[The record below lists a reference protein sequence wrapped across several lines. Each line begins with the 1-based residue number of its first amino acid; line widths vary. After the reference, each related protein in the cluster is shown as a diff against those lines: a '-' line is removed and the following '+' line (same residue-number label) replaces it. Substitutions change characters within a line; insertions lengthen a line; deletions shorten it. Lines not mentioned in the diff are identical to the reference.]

1 MKLLYSLIAIFYTCF
16 TLTAQAQET
25 LYWSNGSSFPFKLVE
40 ATESIVKVAEQ
51 KGERVIKRSVPREN
65 VLVAFNARGNYL
77 LVADLPADP
86 AQASQRIMDFYN
98 AAGPSNDLLVQA
110 NPLKVI
116 ECNISYKSDNVV
128 NYNTPQGST
137 ASINRNELALIIFKD
152 GHHEFVL
159 PPADAATMLANAQMQ
174 VQKAI
179 DQPAKKTAPKVE
191 SKAVAEKTAEP
202 VKETAAPVQK
212 WGEPAAEK
220 PAEPAAQPA
229 AVTAPRTAE
238 TPAPSAVSSK
248 SLTEEEV
255 KSYGK
260 KGIRKVDE
268 FVQYLNII
276 SDKNIDPDK
285 KDDAIEQAVKLF
297 LADATIEVSSSNRQ
311 GKRKYPV
318 KDYLTRLKLLPYGST
333 SITWNEVNY
342 VKDLTLASDGNYYGT
357 ITGSQTFTGYS
368 ANGQDIMYSDVTQK
382 SVKVKLESYNKTVDG
397 QQTTNWDILLGNVGI
412 SVNQ

>member
-1 MKLLYSLIAIFYTCF
+1 MKFNTNKCNFDSNMRIIYLI
-16 TLTAQAQET
+16 TAALICAFPTQAQQT
-25 LYWSNGSSFPFKLVE
+25 LYWTNGSSFPFKIVE

-51 KGERVIKRSVPREN
+51 KGERVVKRSVPREN
-65 VLVAFNARGNYL
+65 VMVAFNTRGNYL
-77 LVADLPADP
+77 LVSDLPADP
-86 AQASQRIMDFYN
+86 AQASQQIMDFYN

-110 NPLKVI
+110 NPLRVI
-116 ECNISYKSDNVV
+116 ECSISYKSDNVV
-128 NYNTPQGST
+128 NYNTPQGNT

-159 PPADAATMLANAQMQ
+159 PVADAASVLAAVKIQIQN
-174 VQKAI
+174 AI
-179 DQPAKKTAPKVE
+179 DQPARKTVPIEQPKSV
-191 SKAVAEKTAEP
+191 AVKEPEP
-202 VKETAAPVQK
+202 VVNKPVAQSQTQNEPPAQK
-212 WGEPAAEK
+212 PMEPAKAGK
-220 PAEPAAQPA
+220 
-229 AVTAPRTAE
+229 
-238 TPAPSAVSSK
+238 K
-248 SLTEEEV
+248 GLTEEEV
-255 KSYGK
+255 SAYGK

-276 SDKNIDPDK
+276 SDKNMEPDK
-285 KDDAIEQAVKLF
+285 KDEAIEQALKLF
-297 LADATIEVSSSNRQ
+297 LVDATIEVSSANRQ

-342 VKDLTLASDGNYYGT
+342 VKELTQASDGNYYGT

-368 ANGQDIMYSDVTQK
+368 ANGQDVMYSDVTRK

>member
-1 MKLLYSLIAIFYTCF
+1 MKIIYLILLAAACSIP
-16 TLTAQAQET
+16 AQAQET

-65 VLVAFNARGNYL
+65 VLVAFNARGDYL

-86 AQASQRIMDFYN
+86 AQAAQRIIDFYN
-98 AAGPSNDLLVQA
+98 AAGPSSDLLVQA

-116 ECNISYKSDNVV
+116 ECSISYKSDNVV

-159 PPADAATMLANAQMQ
+159 PPADAASVLAGAKMQ

-179 DQPAKKTAPKVE
+179 AQPAKTTAPKAE
-191 SKAVAEKTAEP
+191 PRPVAEKVAEP
-202 VKETAAPVQK
+202 AVETATPAQRWNEPVAQT
-212 WGEPAAEK
+212 PA
-220 PAEPAAQPA
+220 AEPAAAPVRKSAENA
-229 AVTAPRTAE
+229 APVIAAR
-238 TPAPSAVSSK
+238 K
-248 SLTEEEV
+248 GLTDEEV
-255 KSYGK
+255 SSYGK

-285 KDDAIEQAVKLF
+285 KDNAIEQAVKLF
-297 LADATIEVSSSNRQ
+297 LADATIEVSSSNRE

-318 KDYLTRLKLLPYGST
+318 KDYLTRLKLLPYSST
-333 SITWNEVNY
+333 NIAWNEVNY
-342 VKDLTLASDGNYYGT
+342 VKDLTQASDGNYYGT

-368 ANGQDIMYSDVTQK
+368 ANGQDVMYSDVTQK